1 MNKVNSIREALA
13 EMQRRKLQEAETPM
27 SKKLGID
34 MDPEKTKV
42 SGTQKR
48 GAASKSSTNPAMTSA
63 SSGSSTSPAK
73 PNTGAAASGSTGYSR
88 WPKGTESWASNSN
101 HLSPAAKAATS
112 TPATATAKP
121 TPTSTPTAST
131 PATAKPGMS
140 TLGKVGRAMP
150 FVGAA
155 LGAADAVSRVKDG
168 DYTGAAIS
176 AAGGLASFI
185 PKYGT
190 AAALGAVGT
199 NMARDAARSSAADK
213 KAEGSTPAAAQGSG
227 STPAAA
233 APAKA
238 EPAKAT
244 PPAPAAAAPTKSGG
258 ANSADKAV
266 GVVKTKGGDYNIYK
280 KGSET
285 AADFRNTYASATKAG
300 AGSFKWKDAQGNE
313 RTYKTSNAKGG
324 EYKAP
329 TAAPAAAAAA
339 PAKNDTPAAAA
350 GRTATPKL
358 DSDQQSRAN
367 AATPAPVKLP
377 DNPTAD
383 QTDRAAKIADTDK
396 KVASVSAA
404 GGAQANSSV
413 QSPAQIGA
421 TLNSRTMATARAA
434 ASNPADERQMAANR
448 AKDLAA
454 QRDKD
459 DEADGKEIAARP
471 AAAATAAATAK
482 QNAAPDTA
490 SSFNAGSGPSISS
503 SDSDIDKALKKATKK
518 EETMNPMIASFLKL
532 QEKKTGNMFEAA
544 KKLKGDQHKLDKN
557 KNGMLDKNDFEK
569 LRSEEIGTGM
579 VKKDGKDYVPD
590 SIAKNPNMQAS
601 KDGPSKADKKALDNK
616 FKEVAKE
623 EVEFSAEE
631 LAHIELVLDEGRG
644 RPPGSKNKPKE
655 GTAAAVGA
663 GTETNGRDP
672 RQHIQVIAGQAAGGR
687 SIEFNHNDGSK
698 TTIGPAMGRKIVDHL
713 GSMKP
718 ADRQAA
724 VNKMHNS
731 ADHMK
736 GM

>member
-1 MNKVNSIREALA
+1 M
-13 EMQRRKLQEAETPM
+13 
-27 SKKLGID
+27 
-34 MDPEKTKV
+34 
-42 SGTQKR
+42 
-48 GAASKSSTNPAMTSA
+48 
-63 SSGSSTSPAK
+63 
-73 PNTGAAASGSTGYSR
+73 
-88 WPKGTESWASNSN
+88 
-101 HLSPAAKAATS
+101 
-112 TPATATAKP
+112 
-121 TPTSTPTAST
+121 
-131 PATAKPGMS
+131 
-140 TLGKVGRAMP
+140 
-150 FVGAA
+150 
-155 LGAADAVSRVKDG
+155 DAVDRVKKG

-176 AAGGLASFI
+176 AAGGAASFI
-185 PKYGT
+185 PKIGT
-190 AAALGAVGT
+190 AAALGAVGV
-199 NMARDAARSSAADK
+199 NMARDAAKGDGETK
-213 KAEGSTPAAAQGSG
+213 KAEGSTPAATQGSG

-244 PPAPAAAAPTKSGG
+244 PAPAAAAPAKTGG

-300 AGSFKWKDAQGNE
+300 AGTFKWKDAQGNE

-329 TAAPAAAAAA
+329 TAAPAAAA
-339 PAKNDTPAAAA
+339 PAKNDTPAATT

-383 QTDRAAKIADTDK
+383 QKDKAAKIADTDK

-404 GGAQANSSV
+404 GGAQSNSSV

-421 TLNSRTMATARAA
+421 TLNSRTMGTVRAA
-434 ASNPADERQMAANR
+434 ASNPADERQMAANS

-471 AAAATAAATAK
+471 AAAATAK

-490 SSFNAGSGPSISS
+490 KSFDTGSGPSISS
-503 SDSDIDKALKKATKK
+503 SDSDIDKALKKATTKK

-532 QEKKTGNMFEAA
+532 QETKTGNMFEAA
-544 KKLKGDQHKLDKN
+544 KKLSKKQKEKMDVD
-557 KNGMLDKNDFEK
+557 DDNDIDAKDLEK
-569 LRSEEIGTGM
+569 LRKEEMGTGM

-644 RPPGSKNKPKE
+644 RPAGSKNKPKE

-672 RQHIQVIAGQAAGGR
+672 RQHIQVIAGQAAAGR
-687 SIEFNHNDGSK
+687 NIEFNHNDGSK
-698 TTIGPAMGRKIVDHL
+698 STIGPALGRKIIDHL
-713 GSMKP
+713 GDMKP

-731 ADHMK
+731 ADNMK